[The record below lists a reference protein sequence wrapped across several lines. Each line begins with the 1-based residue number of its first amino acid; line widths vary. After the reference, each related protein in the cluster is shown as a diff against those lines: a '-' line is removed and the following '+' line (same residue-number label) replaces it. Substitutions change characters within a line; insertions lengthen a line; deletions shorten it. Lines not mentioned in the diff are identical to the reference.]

1 MLPEIKPFDRQVT
14 LVGDSG
20 IQFMDFGLTLGR
32 EQAGEFVELASG
44 VLTRLLYNEEKD
56 FHFFQPGPDAIEKA
70 RAKYDIALKNSLE
83 LLDGIWLPLPLFRFN
98 PPHFYSEGPINWARF
113 RLVKLQEPDLDG
125 HTHRLTLVFDTRI
138 MAKLHGAADLGPNQ
152 EDVSAGATFQI
163 ATSTYALGW
172 YLTQPWLKEWL
183 LEVFNDASKGRDREE
198 RESEIQQQYPVAHY
212 LNLLSLLAK
221 PVADQQSKEPPRVEI
236 PQFRIIANGETNAIK
251 PIPVDLVLDVGN
263 SRTCGILIEDHGQSG
278 SGLMHNY
285 VLQLRDLN
293 APEQV
298 YSQPFESRIEFS
310 QAFFGK
316 DHCSVRSGRHDA
328 FQWPTIARIGNEAG
342 RLASRRRGSEGS
354 TGLSSPKRY
363 LWDEKF
369 YGQGWRFNT
378 AYQQHDTHPL
388 ATAAP
393 FANLINEKGEALHT
407 IEDEMDRIPVF
418 TPRYSRSALMTFMLA
433 EVLTQTLTQINSP
446 AQRTRQG
453 HAGIPRQLR
462 NIILTVPP
470 GMPMAERCILDERMH
485 QAVGLVWKALRWHQG
500 EQDPYRCQEE
510 GNVQDNIQVPLPRVR
525 VEWDEA
531 SCAQLVYLYTEINQ
545 NFAGHPEEFFAA
557 LGRPDR
563 KNRESIT
570 LASVDIGGGTTDLVI
585 TDYALDR
592 SGQHGAGVNAH
603 IVPQQRF
610 RDSFKIAGDDIL
622 LDVIQ
627 LLVLPALEAALKQ
640 TGVASVDTL
649 LSQLCGANNVSAAEA
664 VLRQQLNLQVFVP
677 IALNLLGRYE
687 LYDPQGPGAKANES
701 LRYGD
706 LLPANNISEAV
717 GAFVRREVQK
727 AGGGS
732 DFNLCEVPITFNLAQ
747 LHQALLS
754 GRFNICKVL
763 TALCEVMANYHCDML
778 LLTGRP
784 SLLPGIQAFIRMCL
798 PLPPGRI
805 LPLHGYHT
813 GNWYPFHKNGQ
824 IEDPKSSASVGA
836 MITLLCANHSIPN
849 FHFRTAALKPYSTI
863 RHMGIIDLQNII
875 RDHDVTYRDIQSYEG
890 QIRLPSSGSSETDT
904 PAWIM
909 RGDLRL
915 GYRQLDT
922 ERWTAAPLYTLR
934 FSDEGRA
941 KYTQAKSPDG
951 SSPYLEVKLAIGK
964 DNRARALGLISDKLV
979 VSEVSSNTDKTFNK
993 RDLELELNTM
1003 PDAGLID
1010 SRHWLDSGS
1019 VKQQ

>member
-32 EQAGEFVELASG
+32 EPAGEFVELASG
-44 VLTRLLYNEEKD
+44 VLTRLLCNEEKD
-56 FHFFQPGPDAIEKA
+56 FLFFQPRPDAIEKA
-70 RAKYDIALKNSLE
+70 RPKYDIALKNSLE

-98 PPHFYSEGPINWARF
+98 PPHFYNEGPINWARF
-113 RLVKLQEPDLDG
+113 RIVQLPEPDLDG
-125 HTHRLTLVFDTRI
+125 YTHRLTLVFDTRI
-138 MAKLHGAADLGPNQ
+138 MAKLPGAADLGPNQ
-152 EDVSAGATFQI
+152 EDVSAGATFQV

-183 LEVFNDASKGRDREE
+183 LEIFNDASKGRDRDE
-198 RESEIQQQYPVAHY
+198 RESEIKQQYPVAHY
-212 LNLLSLLAK
+212 LNVLSLLAK
-221 PVADQQSKEPPRVEI
+221 PVDDQQTKAQPKVEI
-236 PQFRIIANGETNAIK
+236 PQFRLIKNGETNAIK

-293 APEQV
+293 TPEQI
-298 YSQPFESRIEFS
+298 YCEPFESRIEFS

-378 AYQQHDTHPL
+378 AYQQSDNYPL

-393 FANLINEKGEALHT
+393 FANFINEKGEALHT

-418 TPRYSRSALMTFMLA
+418 TPRYSRSSLMTFMLA
-433 EVLTQTLTQINSP
+433 EVLTQAITQINSP

-470 GMPMAERCILDERMH
+470 GMPMAERCILDERMK

-500 EQDPYRCQEE
+500 ESDPY
-510 GNVQDNIQVPLPRVR
+510 GQDEDLRAKFAVPRPSVS
-525 VEWDEA
+525 VNWDEA

-545 NFAGHPEEFFAA
+545 NFAGHPEEFFGVLA
-557 LGRPDR
+557 RPDR

-570 LASVDIGGGTTDLVI
+570 LASLDIGGGTTDLVI
-585 TDYALDR
+585 TDYVLDR

-610 RDSFKIAGDDIL
+610 RESLKIAGDDIL

-627 LLVLPALEAALKQ
+627 QYVLPALE
-640 TGVASVDTL
+640 VAFKLIRIGSVDTL
-649 LSQLCGANNVSAAEA
+649 MSQLCGANNVSAADA

-687 LYDPQGPGAKANES
+687 QYDPLKSNANPSEVM
-701 LRYGD
+701 RYGD
-706 LLPANNISEAV
+706 LLAPDSISEAV
-717 GAFVRREVQK
+717 AEFVRREVQK
-727 AGGGS
+727 ASGQS
-732 DFNLCEVPITFNLAQ
+732 EFDLYQVPITVNLKQ
-747 LHQALLS
+747 LHQQLVF
-754 GRFNICKVL
+754 GNFNICKVL
-763 TALCEVMANYHCDML
+763 TALCEVMTHYPCDML

-813 GNWYPFHKNGQ
+813 GTWYPFHKNGQ
-824 IEDPKSSASVGA
+824 IEDPKSTASVGA
-836 MITLLCANHSIPN
+836 MITLLCANHHIPN
-849 FHFRTAALKPYSTI
+849 FHFRTAELKPYSTI
-863 RHMGIIDLQNII
+863 RHMGIIDLQNTI
-875 RDHDVTYRDIQSYEG
+875 RDHDVTYRNIQSDEG
-890 QIRLPSSGSSETDT
+890 KILLPTAEADGDS

-915 GYRQLDT
+915 GYRQLDC
-922 ERWTAAPLYTLR
+922 ERWAAAPLYTLR
-934 FSDEGRA
+934 FSDVGRA
-941 KYTQAKSPDG
+941 KYSNAQVADG
-951 SSPYLEVKLAIGK
+951 SSPYLEVRLAIVNDDK
-964 DNRARALGLISDKLV
+964 QAKKLRLISDRLV
-979 VSEVSSNTDKTFNK
+979 VADVSSNTDKSFSKN
-993 RDLELELNTM
+993 DLVLELNTM

-1019 VKQQ
+1019 VK